1 MEKSITRVAE
11 MEGHIQAWH
20 QSGLSKKKY
29 SEEAGIPYHT
39 FLYWIDRL
47 SAQGQQDGS
56 FRELSLPATLQASG
70 QIEIE
75 YPSGVRL
82 RFSCHFP
89 ATYIKALL

>member
-11 MEGHIQAWH
+11 MERHIQAWD

-39 FLYWIDRL
+39 FLYWIGRL
-47 SAQGQQDGS
+47 SPQPQQDGS
-56 FRELSLPATLQASG
+56 FRELSLPAAPQASG

-82 RFSCHFP
+82 RLSSHFS